1 MRLDEKILNE
11 IARYNSINKYIME
24 QDVPPPPVDPLAD
37 PAAAGAP
44 PADPLADPAAAG
56 APVDPAAAGAPV
68 DPAAPVPPAAPE
80 GAPIDP
86 ATDPDVEEVPA
97 EGEEGE
103 EGEAEELDITDL
115 VDSQKTMADKQEEY
129 FTNLFDQIKNME
141 TKLGEMDSIVSKLDS
156 LESKVEKYR
165 PKTAQEKLEL
175 RSLDSGPFKQNLSD
189 FFDEKKDEMEQ
200 AGKNEYVLTQDE
212 VESFSPSDIEKSF
225 NEPMEDED
233 DILLNRFN
241 S

>member
-1 MRLDEKILNE
+1 MALDEKIIKE
-11 IARYNSINKYIME
+11 IARYKSINRYIME
-24 QDVPPPPVDPLAD
+24 QDVPPPPADPLAD

-56 APVDPAAAGAPV
+56 APPVDPAAAGA
-68 DPAAPVPPAAPE
+68 DPAAPAPPAAPE
-80 GAPIDP
+80 GAPID
-86 ATDPDVEEVPA
+86 AETDPDVEEVPA

-103 EGEAEELDITDL
+103 ETEELDITDL

-141 TKLGEMDSIVSKLDS
+141 TKLAEMDSIVSKLDS

-165 PKTAQEKLEL
+165 PKTAQEKLQL

-200 AGKNEYVLTQDE
+200 TGKNEYVLTQDE
-212 VESFSPSDIEKSF
+212 VESFSPSEIEKSF

>member
-1 MRLDEKILNE
+1 MSIDDKILKE

-24 QDVPPPPVDPLAD
+24 QDVPPPPGDPAAAIPPPPGDLAAPAD
-37 PAAAGAP
+37 PAAAGA
-44 PADPLADPAAAG
+44 
-56 APVDPAAAGAPV
+56 
-68 DPAAPVPPAAPE
+68 DPAAPAPPAAPGAE
-80 GAPIDP
+80 GEAAPVDV
-86 ATDPDVEEVPA
+86 ATDPEVEEVPV

-103 EGEAEELDITDL
+103 EGEGEVEELDITDL
-115 VDSQKTMADKQEEY
+115 VDSQKTIADKQEEY

-141 TKLGEMDSIVSKLDS
+141 QKLSEMDSIVSKLDS

-165 PKTAQEKLEL
+165 PKTAQEKLQL
-175 RSLDSGPFKQNLSD
+175 RSLDSGPFKQNLAD

-200 AGKNEYVLTQDE
+200 TGKNEYVLTQDD

-233 DILLNRFN
+233 DILLNRYN